1 MRGDWSFF
9 RARKNS
15 QEEDK
20 LTGGFTVLRQEKPM
34 VQGQGAPGLEERRQQ
49 AQASRRNQRLAAQME
64 RRPAVVAALKL
75 KKVLVSKYCLYTE

>member
-1 MRGDWSFF
+1 
-9 RARKNS
+9 
-15 QEEDK
+15 
-20 LTGGFTVLRQEKPM
+20 M

-75 KKVLVSKYCLYTE
+75 KKVRRWKYRG